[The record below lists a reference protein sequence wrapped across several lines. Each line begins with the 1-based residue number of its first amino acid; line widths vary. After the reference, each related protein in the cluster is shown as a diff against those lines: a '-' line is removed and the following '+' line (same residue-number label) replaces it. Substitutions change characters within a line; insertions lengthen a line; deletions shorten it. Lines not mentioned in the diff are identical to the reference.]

1 MVKVKICGITR
12 LDDAQAAIRLGA
24 DALGFIFYRKSPRY
38 ISPSKALKII
48 ESLPPFVSKVGV
60 FVNERTGAIRD
71 ISGFCSLDAVQLSG
85 EEDNHFC
92 HRLKRYGLKIIKGF
106 RVKEDF
112 KTADVDSFRV
122 DAHLF
127 DAHTD
132 GQFGGTGKV
141 FAWEILKG
149 LHSSVPRI
157 VSGGLTP
164 DNVTDAIKSLTPF
177 AVDVSSGV
185 EVSPGIKDHKR
196 MAAFIRRVKEF

>member
-1 MVKVKICGITR
+1 ME
-12 LDDAQAAIRLGA
+12 DAQAAVRLGA

-38 ISPSKALKII
+38 ISPSKALKIL
-48 ESLPPFVSKVGV
+48 EALPPFISKVGV

-71 ISGFCSLDAVQLSG
+71 ISGFCALDAVQLHG
-85 EEDNHFC
+85 EEDNHYC

-112 KTADVDSFRV
+112 NVSDVGSFRV

-127 DAHTD
+127 DAHTE
-132 GQFGGTGKV
+132 GQYGGSGKV

-149 LHSSVPRI
+149 LHTPVPRI
-157 VSGGLTP
+157 LSGGLTV
-164 DNVTDAIKSLTPF
+164 DNVVEGIVALKPF

-185 EVSPGIKDHKR
+185 EVSPGVKDHKK
-196 MAAFIRRVKEF
+196 MAEFIRRAKG